1 MVSVW
6 KKSKVGVAGI
16 AGRTGRPENTKFVI
30 WSGLGNGDVLTKTY
44 ILNIL

>member
-16 AGRTGRPENTKFVI
+16 AGRTGRPEIPNLLFGQD
-30 WSGLGNGDVLTKTY
+30 WGMGMH
-44 ILNIL
+44 